1 MECINLLKLNLPT
14 LGLGVIAAFLVLLL
28 SIKYARGKELFEEPV
43 LVLLCWLII
52 GLSFATMFG
61 AFDCISASEQFNSD
75 FYAPTTSPLRYIY
88 FSFVTLSTLGY
99 GDYQPIE
106 ATAQLLAVV
115 ESTLGICLAACFA
128 IATANK
134 IQHRNTFFEMFNL
147 IVAVRGEN
155 QLDISFQVKGKA
167 VRLDQVSIAFY
178 WQQKVSGT
186 VVRSEE
192 DHTVGT
198 LTMER
203 RFTHIVTSEDLRLE
217 QLSSEHFD
225 KASVRIT
232 TTAKIVTHIRY
243 YELDVDVLIML
254 LDVLNNFNPEIPRNQ
269 QAQVWNLVKAGP
281 LKNLP

>member
-1 MECINLLKLNLPT
+1 
-14 LGLGVIAAFLVLLL
+14 
-28 SIKYARGKELFEEPV
+28 
-43 LVLLCWLII
+43 
-52 GLSFATMFG
+52 
-61 AFDCISASEQFNSD
+61 
-75 FYAPTTSPLRYIY
+75 
-88 FSFVTLSTLGY
+88 
-99 GDYQPIE
+99 
-106 ATAQLLAVV
+106 
-115 ESTLGICLAACFA
+115 
-128 IATANK
+128 
-134 IQHRNTFFEMFNL
+134 MFNL

-217 QLSSEHFD
+217 QLASEHFD

-232 TTAKIVTHIRY
+232 TTAKLVTHIRY